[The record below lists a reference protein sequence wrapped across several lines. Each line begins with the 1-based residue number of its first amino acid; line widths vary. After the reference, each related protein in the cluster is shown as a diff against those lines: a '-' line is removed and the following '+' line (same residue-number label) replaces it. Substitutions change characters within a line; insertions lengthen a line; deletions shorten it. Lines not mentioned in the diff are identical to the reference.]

1 MKKQGVPGPFLAGFT
16 CWYRAYYANIKRNW
30 HAKLVELH
38 EEYGPIVWIAPD
50 EVSVADPKLR
60 SALYG
65 FADERKEESFFPKSK
80 SFETGLFNEDFNFV
94 FETDPARARLGKYA
108 LSHPY
113 SEKGLVRLEHNF
125 DQVGSILRLSSLIC
139 G

>member
-1 MKKQGVPGPFLAGFT
+1 VPTTPT
-16 CWYRAYYANIKRNW
+16 SN
-30 HAKLVELH
+30 AKLVELH